1 MMGNLPLVPF
11 ETRLRHQA
19 GSANEGWQ
27 RPSVVP
33 AAVLRRDPSCRDSGS
48 VPLLPVPLLGL
59 PRDLGVAA
67 ARSGPGI
74 APRSQMLKLGRI
86 PAHNKVSANCG

>member
-19 GSANEGWQ
+19 GSANEGCGA
-27 RPSVVP
+27 R
-33 AAVLRRDPSCRDSGS
+33 G
-48 VPLLPVPLLGL
+48 G
-59 PRDLGVAA
+59 AA
-67 ARSGPGI
+67 ARSKLSRLWVSSAFARAASWSAEGSVATARLGPGI